1 MDKNTWQKVKTIFME
16 AAELP
21 KKDRVKY
28 INTACDDENI
38 KKEIYSLLSANDTE
52 ENFLDVPIFLRDKYI
67 N

>member
-28 INTACDDENI
+28 INTACGDENI
-38 KKEIYSLLSANDTE
+38 KKEIYSLLLASDTE
-52 ENFLDVPIFLRDKYI
+52 ENFLDVPIFPKYKYI

>member
-1 MDKNTWQKVKTIFME
+1 MDKNTWQKVKIIFME

-28 INTACDDENI
+28 INTTCDDENI

-52 ENFLDVPIFLRDKYI
+52 ENFLDIPIFLRHKYI

>member
-1 MDKNTWQKVKTIFME
+1 MDKNTWQKVKTIFIE

-38 KKEIYSLLSANDTE
+38 KKEIYSLLSAIDTK
-52 ENFLDVPIFLRDKYI
+52 ENFLDVPIFPKNNYI